1 MDSMPDRL
9 VTIATFRD
17 VPEALL
23 AKGKLESAG
32 IECVLGDEY
41 IVRMDWFWAN
51 AVGGIKL
58 RVREEEAFTAKT
70 ILETVEPESFADFE
84 LDPNEDQ
91 RICPRCG
98 SSNISYG
105 PPNRG
110 LQLLALYF
118 AALPLPRGG
127 DRWKCASCGA
137 HWEVVPDHEEAE

>member
-1 MDSMPDRL
+1 MSDRL

-32 IECVLGDEY
+32 IECLLGDEY

-58 RVREEEAFTAKT
+58 RVPEEEASAAQE
-70 ILETVEPESFADFE
+70 ILNSVEPEIFQQFGLQE
-84 LDPNEDQ
+84 HEDQ

-118 AALPLPRGG
+118 AALPLPKGA

-137 HWEVVPDHEEAE
+137 HWQVVPDRDVEETP